1 MPRVCPLCVDG
12 NRPLTGLLLLASR
25 TPDDGGGPASEALA
39 PLQGLDRGRGVPQ
52 LYTVWVGVHDLFGRM
67 MRRDL
72 LIALLALV
80 AGVGAALL
88 VLGSERERTP
98 VAVSAAVALLVGWAY
113 IGSGLIARRQRPE
126 NRLGTVMV
134 FIGFAWFATF
144 LADAGSSLVFTV
156 GKALES
162 VYLLGFVY
170 LVLSFPSGRLRG
182 KLDRAL
188 IVAAVVLVTLVEVLW
203 LLFAD
208 SHSQICSMCPSNALE
223 VSRNDT
229 AATALLQGQRA
240 VGVVLSVFTVALL
253 VRRWLRASAPE
264 RRAGAPVLWAGSAM
278 FAVLAFSVA
287 NDIFDHPLGEGPAWT
302 REIVFA
308 AIPIAVLA
316 VLLQQRLA
324 RGAVAGLVV
333 ELGEGATLVDLREA
347 LGRALGD
354 PSLELAYWVPASAR
368 YVDAGGA
375 PVRLPEAG
383 QERAATVVEREG
395 EPIAAL
401 IHDPAL
407 AENSELVQSVC
418 AAAALTL
425 ENARLQAELR
435 ARLAELQASRARLVE
450 ATDTERRRI
459 ERDLHDGT
467 QQRLVSIAM
476 TLGLAESKLAADRPA
491 VQSVL
496 REARDALTAALAE
509 LRELTQGIRPAI
521 LVERGL
527 SAALDDLARRAAL
540 PVRVDVSVSGR
551 LPEQIEGAAYFVA
564 SEALTNAAKHSHASE
579 VRLSASEKDGV
590 LALEVADDGIG
601 GAATGGGSGLRG
613 LADRVEALGGRLT
626 MSSPPGR
633 GTKLR
638 AEIPCE

>member
-1 MPRVCPLCVDG
+1 MK
-12 NRPLTGLLLLASR
+12 
-25 TPDDGGGPASEALA
+25 
-39 PLQGLDRGRGVPQ
+39 
-52 LYTVWVGVHDLFGRM
+52 
-67 MRRDL
+67 RDFM
-72 LIALLALV
+72 IALLALF

-88 VLGSERERTP
+88 ALGSERERPP
-98 VAVSAAVALLVGWAY
+98 VALSAAVALLVGWAY
-113 IGSGLIARRQRPE
+113 IGSGLIARRQRPK

-134 FIGFAWFATF
+134 FVGFAWFATF
-144 LADAGSSLVFTV
+144 LADAKASLVFTL

-170 LVLSFPSGRLRG
+170 LVLAFPTGRLRS

-188 IVAAVVLVTLVEVLW
+188 IAAAVALVTTVELAW

-208 SHSQICSMCPSNALE
+208 SRSQICSQCPENAFE
-223 VSRNDT
+223 VTRNDSV
-229 AATALLQGQRA
+229 ATGLLQGQRT
-240 VGVVLSVFTVALL
+240 VGVVLSAFTVALL

-278 FAVLAFSVA
+278 FAALAFSVG
-287 NDIFDHPLGEGPAWT
+287 NDIFRHPLGEGPAWT
-302 REIVFA
+302 REVVFA
-308 AIPIAVLA
+308 SIPIAVLA
-316 VLLQQRLA
+316 VLLQRRLA

-333 ELGEGATLVDLREA
+333 ELGEGATSVDLREA

-375 PVRLPEAG
+375 PVQLPPPG
-383 QERAATVVEREG
+383 GGRTATVVDRDG

-407 AENSELVQSVC
+407 AENNELVQSVC
-418 AAAALTL
+418 AAAGLTL

-476 TLGLAESKLAADRPA
+476 ALGLAESKLAADRPA
-491 VQSVL
+491 VEPVL
-496 REARDALTAALAE
+496 REAREALTIALAE

-527 SAALDDLARRAAL
+527 AAALDDLARRAAL
-540 PVRVDVSVSGR
+540 PVRLDVAVSGR
-551 LPEQIEGAAYFVA
+551 LPEQVEATAYFVV
-564 SEALTNAAKHSHASE
+564 SEALANAAKHSHASE
-579 VRLSASEKDGV
+579 VRLTGSYDAGMLV
-590 LALEVADDGIG
+590 LEVVDDGIG
-601 GAATGGGSGLRG
+601 GAGAGGGSGLRG

-626 MSSPPGR
+626 VSSPPGR
-633 GTKLR
+633 GTTLR
-638 AEIPCE
+638 TEIPCA

>member
-1 MPRVCPLCVDG
+1 MPNRRVLP
-12 NRPLTGLLLLASR
+12 
-25 TPDDGGGPASEALA
+25 
-39 PLQGLDRGRGVPQ
+39 
-52 LYTVWVGVHDLFGRM
+52 LYTVRAGVHDLFGRL

-72 LIALLALV
+72 FIALLALG

-88 VLGSERERTP
+88 VLGSERERGP
-98 VAVSAAVALLVGWAY
+98 VAASAALALVVGWAFV
-113 IGSGLIARRQRPE
+113 GSGLIARRQRPE

-144 LADAGSSLVFTV
+144 LADAGSSLVFTF

-170 LVLSFPSGRLRG
+170 LVLSFPTGRLRS
-182 KLDRAL
+182 KLERAL
-188 IVAAVVLVTLVEVLW
+188 IAAAVVIVTVVEIGW

-208 SHSQICSMCPSNALE
+208 SRSQICAGCPGNAFE
-223 VSRNDT
+223 IARNDRI
-229 AATALLQGQRA
+229 ANGILQGQRT
-240 VGVVLSVFTVALL
+240 VGVVLSLFTVALL
-253 VRRWLRASAPE
+253 VRRWRRASAPE

-278 FAVLAFSVA
+278 FAALAFSVV
-287 NDIFDHPLGEGPAWT
+287 NDIFNHPLGEGPAWA
-302 REIVFA
+302 REVVFA
-308 AIPIAVLA
+308 SIPVAVLA
-316 VLLQQRLA
+316 VLLQRRLA

-333 ELGEGATLVDLREA
+333 ELGGATSVELREA
-347 LGRALGD
+347 LARALGD

-368 YVDAGGA
+368 YVDAGGS
-375 PVRLPEAG
+375 PVQLPQPGA
-383 QERAATVVEREG
+383 ERAATVVEREG

-401 IHDPAL
+401 IHDTAL
-407 AENSELVQSVC
+407 ADDNELVQSVC

-450 ATDTERRRI
+450 ATETERRRI

-491 VQSVL
+491 VQPVL
-496 REARDALTAALAE
+496 REARDALTTALAE

-527 SAALDDLARRAAL
+527 AAALDDLARRAAL
-540 PVRVDVSVSGR
+540 PVRLEVAVSGR
-551 LPEQIEGAAYFVA
+551 LPEQVEGAAYFVV
-564 SEALTNAAKHSHASE
+564 SEALANAGKHSHASE
-579 VRLSASEKDGV
+579 VRLGAWEEQGV
-590 LALEVADDGIG
+590 LVLQVSDDGIG
-601 GAATGGGSGLRG
+601 GAAAGGGSGLRG

-626 MSSPPGR
+626 VSSPPGR
-633 GTKLR
+633 GTQLR
-638 AEIPCE
+638 AEIPCA